1 MLKVAVKLWRNI
13 EWCHESFDYA
23 AGQAAVA
30 LFLHIVGLYKH
41 PRILVG
47 EGFLSGVVQM
57 TKLKTIIQLT
67 FQRNSFWS
75 TVLCPFLAFQ
85 LPSFDF
91 FCFSFSPSQQ
101 QRQRQRSRRLQDDR
115 LIVDKDVQTK
125 ECSELVEKSLKGIS
139 CGFPLRYFST
149 ECDRNFQALTRQ
161 ATPRTCLA

>member
-1 MLKVAVKLWRNI
+1 MRQVKLQLRCSCISLGCTSIHGSLWAKGFSP
-13 EWCHESFDYA
+13 ESCKR
-23 AGQAAVA
+23 QS
-30 LFLHIVGLYKH
+30 LKQSSNLHFNVI
-41 PRILVG
+41 
-47 EGFLSGVVQM
+47 LSGQ
-57 TKLKTIIQLT
+57 QL
-67 FQRNSFWS
+67 F
-75 TVLCPFLAFQ
+75 CPFLAFQ

-101 QRQRQRSRRLQDDR
+101 QRQRQLSRRLQDNR